1 MDRYNV
7 HCNVCESA
15 YEFHF
20 EITST
25 WYLRGSKSLACLV
38 VYMYIYVYFFKPNKK
53 IILRGNVCL
62 YFNVTKKEK
71 KYIYDTNF
79 IISVMIIGI
88 KPILFAC
95 MVNKA
100 YKSYMYMYVFLTDLA
115 CY

>member
-1 MDRYNV
+1 M
-7 HCNVCESA
+7 
-15 YEFHF
+15 
-20 EITST
+20 
-25 WYLRGSKSLACLV
+25 
-38 VYMYIYVYFFKPNKK
+38 YVYILMSQKK
-53 IILRGNVCL
+53 
-62 YFNVTKKEK
+62 KKN
-71 KYIYDTNF
+71 YIYDTNF

>member
-1 MDRYNV
+1 MV
-7 HCNVCESA
+7 
-15 YEFHF
+15 
-20 EITST
+20 
-25 WYLRGSKSLACLV
+25 L
-38 VYMYIYVYFFKPNKK
+38 YMHIHVYFLNQTKK

-71 KYIYDTNF
+71 NYIYDTNF

-100 YKSYMYMYVFLTDLA
+100 YKSYMYMY
-115 CY
+115 CMCS